1 MGILDLGRYKGIVF
15 AITGFL
21 VFIAVILAINHGR
34 LGQLPD
40 NVVAAGFLAEHQ
52 TQPRIVFDAGV
63 LLTAT
68 LNMGEPID
76 EALESL
82 RTAAKSYNDALTGL
96 ADGGRINL
104 AGGRTI
110 ALPVLAD
117 EQAASLL
124 ADGMKIWTAYTAK
137 LEPILRFS
145 GSPYP
150 AQQEAVS
157 NDHGRSVVLSPRG
170 RRLQEALTDLNQYGE
185 SSHAQ
190 LARIFAELAGQVTAQ
205 DARQTA
211 VLRLIQAGG
220 MAAALFMLGAIFFY
234 FARNMHKEE
243 TVAERA
249 RKETA
254 DIMRTVNE
262 GLFLLDKDLKLGSE
276 RSMAL
281 NTIFRREEFQGIS
294 FEELLKEIVPEKT
307 LRTAVDYVSLLW
319 GDRVNEKLV
328 KTINPLSE
336 VEVHFDNPAGGYDT
350 HFLEFDFNRVKS
362 AGSLSHLLVTVNDVT
377 KRVMLSRELQESQ
390 EKAQAQLDLL
400 LRILHV
406 EPDSLTGFLND
417 AEVSLKMVNSILKEP
432 AREETA
438 FRAKI
443 DGIYRQVHAVKGEA
457 SALGL
462 KTVEQRAHTFE
473 EALNDLKERQAL
485 SGSDFLPLVIKL
497 DDLFNH
503 LAQVREMLSRLL
515 DLHQAIA
522 NRREPESA
530 GAEKVDRWLSGEHES
545 AVHTPAPAPAPHEDD
560 EPPAALD
567 RTLVALTERVANSQ
581 CKQVQIR
588 CSGLQDVP
596 QAYQRA
602 VKDITIQLVRNAVV
616 HGIEE
621 PAERTKANK
630 PPAGTLGVEFVSR
643 DTDGY
648 ELIVQDDGRGLQL
661 PRIKEVAIERGLITA
676 AQGAMLDPRQTMA
689 LIFRPGFSTADRV
702 TADAGRG
709 AGMDLV
715 RVLVAEHGGRVGLAS
730 AGGKF
735 SKFKIWLPACTRA
748 AAA

>member
-34 LGQLPD
+34 LGQLPEH
-40 NVVAAGFLAEHQ
+40 VSAVKFLTERQA
-52 TQPRIVFDAGV
+52 QPRAVFDSG
-63 LLTAT
+63 LLATAH

-82 RTAAKSYNDALTGL
+82 RTAAKSYDDALTGL
-96 ADGGRINL
+96 AGGGRIDL
-104 AGGRTI
+104 EGGRTI
-110 ALPVLAD
+110 ALPVLAS

-124 ADGMKIWTAYTAK
+124 VDGMKIWTAYK
-137 LEPILRFS
+137 SRLDPILRFS

-150 AQQEAVS
+150 AQQETLAS
-157 NDHGRSVVLSPRG
+157 NSSRTGPVLSPRG
-170 RRLQEALTDLNQYGE
+170 RRLYEALADLNRYGE

-190 LARIFAELAGQVTAQ
+190 LTRILAELAEQVEAQ
-205 DARQTA
+205 DARRTA
-211 VLRLIQAGG
+211 TLRAIQAGG
-220 MAAALFMLGAIFFY
+220 MVAALLMLGAIFFY
-234 FARNMHKEE
+234 FARNLRKEE

-254 DIMRTVNE
+254 DILRTVNE

-307 LRTAVDYVSLLW
+307 LKTAVDYVSLLW
-319 GDRVNEKLV
+319 GERVNEKLV
-328 KTINPLSE
+328 KTINPLNE

-362 AGSLSHLLVTVNDVT
+362 EGSLSHLLVTVNDVT

-462 KTVEQRAHTFE
+462 KTVEQRAHAFE
-473 EALNDLKERQAL
+473 EALNDIKERQAL

-497 DDLFNH
+497 DDMFNH
-503 LAQVREMLSRLL
+503 LAQVREMLSRLV

-522 NRREPESA
+522 KRREPAPA
-530 GAEKVDRWLSGEHES
+530 GAEKVDRWLSGEHEP
-545 AVHTPAPAPAPHEDD
+545 AMQVPTPEPRQQD
-560 EPPAALD
+560 EPSPALD
-567 RTLVALTERVANSQ
+567 HTLGELAHRVASSQ
-581 CKQVQIR
+581 SKEVQLR
-588 CSGLQDVP
+588 CSGLQNVP
-596 QAYQRA
+596 QPYRRA
-602 VKDITIQLVRNAVV
+602 VKDIAIQLVRNAVV

-621 PAERTKANK
+621 PAERSKANK
-630 PPAGTLGVEFVSR
+630 PPAGTLAVEFVSR
-643 DTDGY
+643 DADGY
-648 ELIVQDDGRGLQL
+648 DLIVQDDGRGLQL
-661 PRIKEVAIERGLITA
+661 ARIKEVAIDRGLITA
-676 AQGAMLDPRQTMA
+676 AEGAMLDPRQTMA

-715 RVLVAEHGGRVGLAS
+715 RILVAELGGRVGLAS

-735 SKFKIWLPACTRA
+735 SKFKIWLPACTHA